1 MRGRKP
7 VPTGLKV
14 LRGNPGHR
22 PVNKAEPRLST
33 APPPC
38 PEWLIGESARE
49 WHRRAAE
56 LYTSGIAAQA
66 DWATLA
72 MYCYYFGQWSEAVT
86 KLATEPQVVITKTGY
101 AQPNPRIAIRNKNA
115 TLMLKAA
122 AELGIT
128 PSARSR
134 VKAIGGAADTDEF
147 SEFEAPARA

>member
-7 VPTGLKV
+7 VPTGMKV

-22 PVNKAEPRLST
+22 TVETTEPKLPAG
-33 APPPC
+33 APPRPDFLTGDAAD
-38 PEWLIGESARE
+38 EWT
-49 WHRRAAE
+49 RRVTE
-56 LYTSGIAAQA
+56 LYASGIATRA

-86 KLATEPQVVITKTGY
+86 KLAEEPQVIRTKSGY
-101 AQPNPRIAIRNKNA
+101 VQPNPRIAIRNKNA

-134 VKAIGGAADTDEF
+134 VKAHSEPPEDEF
-147 SEFEAPARA
+147 SEFERPVRA